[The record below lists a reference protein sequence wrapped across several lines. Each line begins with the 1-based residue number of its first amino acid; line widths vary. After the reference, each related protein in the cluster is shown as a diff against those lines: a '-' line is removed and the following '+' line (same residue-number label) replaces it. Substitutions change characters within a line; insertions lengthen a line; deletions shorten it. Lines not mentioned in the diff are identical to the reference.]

1 MTIQNYFSFV
11 ESSIFWSGFWSNFLS
26 DLLITIVIGIFITK
40 RLHDNEK
47 KAERKEKE
55 REERIKKEEK
65 TISYLNLLR
74 NEINNVIILSE
85 TYFQEIQRKKYGGF
99 ILFTVDYW
107 EILKYSGEIPR
118 WFEPSLI
125 EFLTIIYSAA
135 SQINEINRR
144 YNAMDLAE
152 RSIRSDLISEET
164 AKLQSIRSIGNPY
177 LEEIDKSIM
186 ENQKSLDLLKKSRN
200 K

>member
-1 MTIQNYFSFV
+1 
-11 ESSIFWSGFWSNFLS
+11 
-26 DLLITIVIGIFITK
+26 
-40 RLHDNEK
+40 
-47 KAERKEKE
+47 
-55 REERIKKEEK
+55 
-65 TISYLNLLR
+65 
-74 NEINNVIILSE
+74 LSE